1 MIGAVDGGGEVVTT
15 LARVALALVFA
26 AAAIGKLA
34 DRRGAVAAA
43 QGLGVPAGLAAPVA
57 GLLPVAELA
66 VAVAVAGAWGPSAV
80 VGAAAGLFL
89 LVLMTCL
96 VVLTLR
102 QGRRPPCHCFGRV
115 DDAPI
120 GAGTVVRNLAF
131 MALAVVVLLTA

>member
-1 MIGAVDGGGEVVTT
+1 MT
-15 LARVALALVFA
+15 LSTVARVALALVFA
-26 AAAIGKLA
+26 AAAVGKLV
-34 DRRGAVAAA
+34 DRRGTVAAA
-43 QGLGVPAGLAAPVA
+43 EGLGLPSGAAGPVA
-57 GLLPVAELA
+57 GILPVVELA
-66 VAVAVAGAWGPSAV
+66 VAVALAGAWGPSAV

-89 LVLMTCL
+89 LVLLTCL
-96 VVLTLR
+96 VVLNLR